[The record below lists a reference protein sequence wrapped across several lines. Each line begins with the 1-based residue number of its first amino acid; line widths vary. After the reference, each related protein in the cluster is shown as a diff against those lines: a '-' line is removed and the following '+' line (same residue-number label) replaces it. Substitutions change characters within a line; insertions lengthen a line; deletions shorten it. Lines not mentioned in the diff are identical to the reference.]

1 MVNLRHIGIAVTDMN
16 KSLEL
21 YRDIFDLEVTWDR
34 IEEGAFVDRL
44 CNLDNVKV
52 HTVKLK
58 DGNGGMIEL
67 LHFLSH
73 PELINYDTLTR
84 IGCTHFAITV
94 EEIDSMYKRLLEFGI
109 KFNYKPQLSV
119 DGNAKVAFCR
129 DQNGVLIEVVEVIK

>member
-67 LHFLSH
+67 LQFLSH

-84 IGCTHFAITV
+84 TV